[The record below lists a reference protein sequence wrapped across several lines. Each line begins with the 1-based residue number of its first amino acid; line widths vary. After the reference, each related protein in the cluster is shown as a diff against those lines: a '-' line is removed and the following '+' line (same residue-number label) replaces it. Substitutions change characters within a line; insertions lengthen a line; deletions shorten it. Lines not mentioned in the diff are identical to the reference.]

1 MVIGPWTYIGGRFRW
16 KMTTCPSISIG
27 VGGAMCVQGGGT
39 SFPGGRVLL
48 MPQILSKANPHT
60 AKTMPATA
68 AMHTSIPSQ
77 HEPASATHTRDRV
90 HQHQLLQASTTGK
103 TCQRIPCHR
112 KTLKTRI
119 PKSSSEFKN
128 QLI

>member
-60 AKTMPATA
+60 AKTMPVTA

-77 HEPASATHTRDRV
+77 HEPASATHTRTAYTSTSYSKPAPQGRR
-90 HQHQLLQASTTGK
+90 ASAYHAIGRHSK
-103 TCQRIPCHR
+103 
-112 KTLKTRI
+112 
-119 PKSSSEFKN
+119 
-128 QLI
+128 